1 MIEKDRKENKAKNT
15 YQVPPDL
22 ASAILSFVD
31 WENAATTSTIC
42 KYIASSNSTFLGNPY
57 AKSTV
62 RKAINALKN
71 TNEIEVYVK
80 QSKRLKKDYIYC
92 ITEKGKQMI
101 SHYVKVQQTIN
112 LANYDY
118 DEVQKE
124 LVLLEEGMNE
134 KELNEQSLM
143 KEKVNEQ
150 TTGVLESVECDLT
163 VIDALNKLAEVD
175 TANRENQTEMESYD
189 TKFPFVEKN
198 PIITEHFEGSSET
211 GHDHSKVIKT
221 HVNERMVR
229 NLERQI
235 DQTISVDE
243 MHELEELGSTVLSDV
258 EKEIAVLG
266 VNEQATEVLEPVECV
281 IVSKSRVCIED
292 EFYAIPPNI
301 TIISI
306 RREKNGSKD
315 KLYKGQIITDE
326 SNDENWVFQ
335 YKGNR
340 HLRPYDVR
348 VKINPRHLT
357 VLNEPDKLVEEDTAN
372 KDGQIKMASYK
383 VKLPSVEENPTIMEH
398 FEESSDHDQTKVME
412 AHVNEGNVRNQESE
426 NDQTIN
432 VDETNE
438 PKELGSTVLSDIEKE
453 TVVIGVN
460 EQTTGVLESEECVII
475 SKSKICIKE
484 KFYSIPPNIEII
496 SIIRKKA
503 SGKDQLFKGQIITEE
518 SNDEKWIFQ
527 YKGEHHS
534 RYYNV
539 RVKIDP
545 RYLTVIDK
553 LDKIAEEDT
562 VNKENQTVMASHDA
576 ELPFVNNNTNNSEYF
591 EC

>member
-1 MIEKDRKENKAKNT
+1 
-15 YQVPPDL
+15 
-22 ASAILSFVD
+22 
-31 WENAATTSTIC
+31 
-42 KYIASSNSTFLGNPY
+42 
-57 AKSTV
+57 
-62 RKAINALKN
+62 
-71 TNEIEVYVK
+71 
-80 QSKRLKKDYIYC
+80 
-92 ITEKGKQMI
+92 
-101 SHYVKVQQTIN
+101 
-112 LANYDY
+112 
-118 DEVQKE
+118 
-124 LVLLEEGMNE
+124 
-134 KELNEQSLM
+134 
-143 KEKVNEQ
+143 
-150 TTGVLESVECDLT
+150 
-163 VIDALNKLAEVD
+163 
-175 TANRENQTEMESYD
+175 MESYD
-189 TKFPFVEKN
+189 TEFPFVEKN

-475 SKSKICIKE
+475 SKSTVRSKD
-484 KFYSIPPNIEII
+484 KFFSIPPDIEMVYIK
-496 SIIRKKA
+496 RNKE
-503 SGKDQLFKGQIITEE
+503 SGKDELFRGQIITDE
-518 SNDEKWIFQ
+518 SNDENWVFQ
-527 YKGEHHS
+527 YKGE
-534 RYYNV
+534 RYLRSYNA
-539 RVKIDP
+539 RVKIESQ
-545 RYLTVIDK
+545 YLMEPDIHGKLLEEESVNEKFNSRSVKEEQKSLGSHYDELIVDK
-553 LDKIAEEDT
+553 NIE
-562 VNKENQTVMASHDA
+562 NKENQIKMASYDA
-576 ELPFVNNNTNNSEYF
+576 KFPFVEKNSMTTEHFKHSSEADHNYTQVIEEHVVERIARNPERQNYKTERIGNESLVRSEQKKRGSRNF
-591 EC
+591 GTVNFVD